1 MSLSEGKMFTI
12 EALNRIEGFVW
23 PHSAAFACMDS
34 APRLSV
40 DFYHA
45 KPELADGKKSFGCKF
60 WVDEY
65 SCEFNSETEHPD
77 WRNSLITREEFESV
91 DGWVR
96 NTGKSMPEQA
106 DEKRIDYIMRSG
118 HSFVNCRANDLDWA
132 VTNRQDDIIKWRHHK
147 PQKQE
152 VKPEPESNGS
162 DQPSSQEGIES
173 LISKHKAVKEISRL
187 ARIELE
193 RVEAAEHS
201 LMLSI
206 EAWAES
212 HGFDIRVLSESDN
225 VIVTDGLLSSP
236 EYSVGYQIPEP
247 VITDW
252 RDLKIDDVVSW
263 SVVGY
268 RGEFTVNDIYRDNE
282 GGNPCAAIT
291 APNGKQYN
299 VYADELKFI
308 RRPEKK

>member
-23 PHSAAFACMDS
+23 PEGAKFAA
-34 APRLSV
+34 V
-40 DFYHA
+40 DFDDTYLNFFGEG
-45 KPELADGKKSFGCKF
+45 ELYRDSMSFVGKRLINASVNIGKARI
-60 WVDEY
+60 
-65 SCEFNSETEHPD
+65 D
-77 WRNSLITREEFESV
+77 WESSLITREEFESV

-96 NTGKSMPEQA
+96 SDGSIPDVGGVFDVKFNYGITVKEES
-106 DEKRIDYIMRSG
+106 KVSDYNWPS
-118 HSFVNCRANDLDWA
+118 
-132 VTNRQDDIIKWRHHK
+132 TDDDDSIAFWRHHK

-152 VKPEPESNGS
+152 VKPEPESIAS
-162 DQPSSQEGIES
+162 AQSSSQEGIES
-173 LISKHKAVKEISRL
+173 LISKHKAVKEIARL

-212 HGFDIRVLSESDN
+212 HGFDIRVLSESEEK
-225 VIVTDGLLSSP
+225 P
-236 EYSVGYQIPEP
+236 EL

-252 RDLKIDDVVSW
+252 RDLQAGDVIVTDYSGGE
-263 SVVGY
+263 VVVCDTHYSG
-268 RGEFTVNDIYRDNE
+268 D
-282 GGNPCAAIT
+282 
-291 APNGKQYN
+291 YN
-299 VYADELKFI
+299 VSYKKGDGTIWWAKEWKFI